1 MKRCLRVQGENICE
15 LKTNSILICFAVPMI
30 GTGSGPE
37 GLSLFVVPTVGTRV
51 RLAWTC
57 LDVT

>member
-15 LKTNSILICFAVPMI
+15 LKTDSTLICFAVPMI
-30 GTGSGPE
+30 GTESGPE

-51 RLAWTC
+51 RLAGH
-57 LDVT
+57 V